1 MARTAA
7 EAANILIKIYR
18 EQFKNDSVELYQIT
32 WPQLRLIS
40 EVPRLNSDFISAL
53 NRKLTKNG
61 FTLIPFDDYFVVAHE
76 SDFKHDRQV
85 PDRIIEKHLEESS
98 DEADFESGPNNE
110 KHVYESHRMA
120 YQWRKR
126 HRREL
131 KKMNYSEIMA
141 WFEQMEFRESMGHR
155 LENDVDFQNLV
166 MLAVKRR

>member
-1 MARTAA
+1 M
-7 EAANILIKIYR
+7 YGD
-18 EQFKNDSVELYQIT
+18 QFKNDSSELYQIS

-40 EVPRLNSDFISAL
+40 GQPKLDCDFIAAL
-53 NRKLTKNG
+53 NMTLTKDS

-85 PDRIIEKHLEESS
+85 PDRIIEKHLEDSS
-98 DEADFESGPNNE
+98 DEADFESEAVG
-110 KHVYESHRMA
+110 KGHDIESNRIA

-126 HRREL
+126 YRREL
-131 KKMNYSEIMA
+131 KKMNYNEVMA
-141 WFEQMEFRESMGHR
+141 WFEQMEFRDSMGHL

>member
-1 MARTAA
+1 MARKAA
-7 EAANILIKIYR
+7 ETSDILIKMYE
-18 EQFKNDSVELYQIT
+18 EQFKNDSVELYQIS

-40 EVPRLNSDFISAL
+40 GLPKLDCDFIAAL
-53 NRKLTKNG
+53 NLTLTKDS
-61 FTLIPFDDYFVVAHE
+61 FALIPFDDYFIVAHE

-85 PDRIIEKHLEESS
+85 PDRIIEKYLESALDKE
-98 DEADFESGPNNE
+98 DEELVTDKEEHNDT
-110 KHVYESHRMA
+110 SHRMA

-131 KKMNYSEIMA
+131 KNMSFNEVMA
-141 WFEQMEFRESMGHR
+141 WFEQMEFREPMGHK